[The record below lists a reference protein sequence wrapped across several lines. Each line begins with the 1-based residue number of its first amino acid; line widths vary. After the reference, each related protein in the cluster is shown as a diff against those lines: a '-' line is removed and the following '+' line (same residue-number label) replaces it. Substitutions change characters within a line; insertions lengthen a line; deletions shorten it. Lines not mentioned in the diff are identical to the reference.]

1 MRIKVIGQVTE
12 CPKGETDIALSVGC
26 EGCDLWEIGQCV
38 GIGKYHDLF
47 MGEVSDEQLE
57 EVKSIVQKS
66 VLTVKLDIDP
76 SIIDAIRRI
85 YYKEIKS
92 GMFFE
97 WYSELTGNWEDDK
110 CKFVPMK
117 LKEVTNNKVDIQH
130 KERE

>member
-26 EGCDLWEIGQCV
+26 EGCDLCEIGQCV

-76 SIIDAIRRI
+76 SIIDAIRRL

-97 WYSELTGNWEDDK
+97 WYPELTGNWEDDK
-110 CKFVPMK
+110 RKFVPMK